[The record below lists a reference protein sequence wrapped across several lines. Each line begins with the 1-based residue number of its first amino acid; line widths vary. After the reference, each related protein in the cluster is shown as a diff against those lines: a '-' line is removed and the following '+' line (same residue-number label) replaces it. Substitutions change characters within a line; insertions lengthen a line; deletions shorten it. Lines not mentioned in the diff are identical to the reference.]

1 MSITF
6 ASGGFSGTM
15 RSDADGN
22 IFVETQGDSKTITIG
37 SIAAYTGSV
46 IKELDPST
54 GNVLFQKEYKSDGTI
69 EEAKFKASGERM
81 ETKVKNPNAGKEFIR
96 SGSATANQIEFEQTT
111 AGAFITVSGS
121 AGSTGFNMIEADKFK
136 LIRSALT
143 QHIKGTTLT
152 TIGINQVDSS
162 GNWEYNINSG
172 LLKMTG

>member
-37 SIAAYTGSV
+37 SIAAYTGSD

-81 ETKVKNPNAGKEFIR
+81 ETKVKNPSDGKEFIAP
-96 SGSATANQIEFEQTT
+96 SFKELIKTNFQNVGVYHSK
-111 AGAFITVSGS
+111 
-121 AGSTGFNMIEADKFK
+121 FNTC
-136 LIRSALT
+136 L
-143 QHIKGTTLT
+143 
-152 TIGINQVDSS
+152 
-162 GNWEYNINSG
+162 
-172 LLKMTG
+172 